1 MHQTA
6 SKVGR
11 ERRAGATVV
20 EAAKLRSAGA
30 SEWSVL
36 FAAPAE
42 RSSAASGGSA
52 WLAAAG
58 GFLLLATVGCQVLLP
73 SKLTNFAE
81 DRRIIKQAEHD
92 PFPSPAD
99 VGIETETEKK

>member
-1 MHQTA
+1 
-6 SKVGR
+6 
-11 ERRAGATVV
+11 
-20 EAAKLRSAGA
+20 
-30 SEWSVL
+30 
-36 FAAPAE
+36 
-42 RSSAASGGSA
+42 
-52 WLAAAG
+52 
-58 GFLLLATVGCQVLLP
+58 LLLATLGCQVLLP